1 MSGNI
6 IVERDEYVATIT
18 IDNPSKRNAMGRAMW
33 EAMGDA
39 MLTLSSEA
47 NLRCIVLRGAGTEAF
62 GSGADID
69 EFETIRSS
77 K

>member
-39 MLTLSSEA
+39 MLKTTSAGICPRSICTGISE
-47 NLRCIVLRGAGTEAF
+47 
-62 GSGADID
+62 
-69 EFETIRSS
+69 